1 MERPGSHRSLSEVR
15 SVQRYSDADTD
26 ALLDDLYTLEQLKD
40 PRMNI
45 RIVRPLVD
53 PLYDPD
59 DIRLQPS
66 VALQVTPVY
75 CSSSDRLSKST
86 AQITAAY
93 RNRYASY
100 LAATFNISLEA
111 AQLETDYQL
120 APRRASEF
128 SEAEAHRS

>member
-1 MERPGSHRSLSEVR
+1 M
-15 SVQRYSDADTD
+15 A
-26 ALLDDLYTLEQLKD
+26 QLPFNAASATSNPPK
-40 PRMNI
+40 
-45 RIVRPLVD
+45 V
-53 PLYDPD
+53 
-59 DIRLQPS
+59 QPS
-66 VALQVTPVY
+66 VVLQVTPVY
-75 CSSSDRLSKST
+75 SSSSDRLSKST

>member
-1 MERPGSHRSLSEVR
+1 MRHWECFCPFNLTTEV
-15 SVQRYSDADTD
+15 YS
-26 ALLDDLYTLEQLKD
+26 
-40 PRMNI
+40 
-45 RIVRPLVD
+45 
-53 PLYDPD
+53 
-59 DIRLQPS
+59 
-66 VALQVTPVY
+66 
-75 CSSSDRLSKST
+75 SSSDRLSKST